1 VSVND
6 FLVKAQPFG
15 FRERYMGIMY
25 GEAAMFHNRLRAF
38 LGLVLLAF
46 LGSCTSGVDYS
57 RSLFVHIPEDP
68 EALVLIKPNDIARVA
83 EVAFTDVDLGEFFG
97 QKGLEIDLSDYNR
110 YKQVF
115 EDTMLALAI
124 PWQDVESIGFML
136 VFEKPVF
143 LVAGDFKQQQV
154 DAKLAEIGF
163 RQSSSTGFYDYL
175 YNDYKLALP
184 GDGLMMIAD
193 VELLDYLKSV
203 PEKNRLWNRE
213 DFKTYRRNSPLDN
226 SVFVWSVPP
235 DNFMKDF
242 PYRDEFGDLSVALDF
257 STTVN
262 FKAVM
267 RVKSPDKTVYLNDML
282 AGAVTFSR
290 GIMGGD
296 EVFSP
301 ILNNVKVS
309 QNNREVTLAVT
320 MSHAQVDAV
329 RKRIINDIAD
339 PENATT
345 FSDLRKMIE
354 QFN

>member
-1 VSVND
+1 M
-6 FLVKAQPFG
+6 LT
-15 FRERYMGIMY
+15 
-25 GEAAMFHNRLRAF
+25 NRWQAF
-38 LGLVLLAF
+38 SGLWLLLMVLA
-46 LGSCTSGVDYS
+46 SCSSGVDYS

-83 EVAFTDVDLGEFFG
+83 EVAFTDVDLGQFLG
-97 QKGLEIDLSDYNR
+97 QKGLEMDLSDYNR

-136 VFEKPVF
+136 YLEKPVF
-143 LVAGDFKQQQV
+143 LVAGNFTQEKV
-154 DAKLAEIGF
+154 DGKLNEIGF
-163 RQSSSTGFYDYL
+163 RQSASTSFYDYL

-193 VELLDYLKSV
+193 VELLDFLKSV
-203 PEKNRLWNRE
+203 PEENRLWNRP

-235 DNFMKDF
+235 DNFLKEF
-242 PYRDEFGDLSVALDF
+242 PYREDLGDLSMALDF

-262 FKAVM
+262 FKTVL
-267 RVKSPDKTVYLNDML
+267 RLKSADKTVYLHDML
-282 AGAVTFSR
+282 TGIVTF
-290 GIMGGD
+290 GKGVMGGD
-296 EVFSP
+296 KVFAP
-301 ILNNVKVS
+301 VLNNVKVS
-309 QNNREVTLAVT
+309 QNNREVTLSAT
-320 MSHAQVDAV
+320 MSHAQVNAV
-329 RKRIINDIAD
+329 RERIVNDIAD